1 VVWCKA
7 KRVSMDKVRGE
18 WFAYLVLVLLV
29 IGRRLGQLYLDLL
42 DRLHF
47 SISSS
52 SALHCCPRPNLI
64 VRKSPYIRKD
74 EGHSCLHC
82 ALNGLRKGKT
92 VLCNL

>member
-42 DRLHF
+42 DRLNLSFF
-47 SISSS
+47 SPF
-52 SALHCCPRPNLI
+52 ALHCYPRP
-64 VRKSPYIRKD
+64 
-74 EGHSCLHC
+74 
-82 ALNGLRKGKT
+82 
-92 VLCNL
+92 